1 MNRDTGTWLLSAM
14 IALAMTG
21 CAQAAGSSLDLKML
35 SDGIADMVEDVMPSV
50 VVVHTETTRSTTVY
64 DFRGNPRRR
73 GPPRTMEG
81 QGSGVIID
89 RMGHILTSHH
99 VIRLADDISVI
110 LQDGTEFEVELV
122 GEDPHTDISVLKIKD
137 LNGYELF
144 PIQPGDSDALR
155 VGEMAVAIGSPFSLS
170 SSVTLGIVSQK
181 NRTVGVLPYENFIQ
195 TDASINPGNS
205 GGPLVDLDGRM
216 VGLNA
221 LIQTAGD
228 QGSIGI
234 GFAVPANRVFSIA
247 RVLIEG
253 KAVERPWLGI
263 YPEQMRP
270 SAARY
275 LLDRD
280 GAVVIHTVFRDTP
293 AYKAGLFRGDIVL
306 AVDDVEV
313 FSVLDLQRE
322 VFHHAI
328 GDPITLEIL
337 RTNRKIEVEVVSEMM
352 PDPRKFE

>member
-1 MNRDTGTWLLSAM
+1 MM
-14 IALAMTG
+14 M
-21 CAQAAGSSLDLKML
+21 
-35 SDGIADMVEDVMPSV
+35 
-50 VVVHTETTRSTTVY
+50 Y
-64 DFRGNPRRR
+64 DYYGNPRRH
-73 GPPRTMEG
+73 GPPQTMEG

-89 RMGHILTSHH
+89 KDGHILTSHH
-99 VIRLADDISVI
+99 VIQQADEISVT
-110 LQDGTEFEVELV
+110 LLDGTEFQAVPV
-122 GEDPHTDISVLKIKD
+122 GDDPLTDISVLKIKD
-137 LNGYELF
+137 LNGYDLS

-155 VGEMAVAIGSPFSLS
+155 IGEMVVAIGSPFSLS

-181 NRTVGVLPYENFIQ
+181 DRSVGVLPYENFIQ

-234 GFAVPANRVFSIA
+234 GFAVPADRAFSIA
-247 RVLIEG
+247 KVLISG

-313 FSVLDLQRE
+313 FSILDLQRE
-322 VFHHAI
+322 VFRHTI
-328 GDPITLEIL
+328 GDPITLEVL
-337 RTNRKIEVEVVSEMM
+337 RTNRKIKIEVVSEMM
-352 PDPRKFE
+352 PDPRQFE